1 MPDVDYEAEYNARAM
16 VPEHPGIFARWTAE
30 AERYRETA
38 PCELGLK
45 FGDTPRQAM
54 DIFLPGGRAMA
65 MFIHGGW
72 WRALDRTMFSHMA
85 RGLNAHGIAVA
96 VVGYDLCPDVSIG
109 DIVEQ
114 MRRACLFLGRP
125 VVVAGHSA
133 GGHLAAA
140 MTATVKAVKAGY
152 AISGVFDLE
161 PLVGLSMNEDWKLD
175 VLSARKLSP
184 QRRPKPQGSFDAVVG
199 GGESNEFK
207 RQSRSLADA
216 WGARY
221 EEIAGANHFTVLD
234 ALCDPESAM
243 VARLSEI
250 CARTAS

>member
-1 MPDVDYEAEYNARAM
+1 VPDIDYEAEYNARAM
-16 VPEHPGIFARWTAE
+16 VPEHPEIFARWTDE
-30 AERYRETA
+30 AACYRECA

-45 FGDTPRQAM
+45 FGDTPRQAV
-54 DIFLPGGRAMA
+54 DVFLPGARGMV

-85 RGLNAHGIAVA
+85 RGLNVHGIAVA

-114 MRRACLFLGRP
+114 MRRACLFLRRP

-140 MTATVKAVKAGY
+140 MTATVNTVTAGY

-161 PLVGLSMNEDWKLD
+161 PLLGLAANVDWRLD
-175 VLSARKLSP
+175 ALSARKLSP
-184 QRRPKPQGSFDAVVG
+184 HRWPKPAASFDAVVG
-199 GGESNEFK
+199 GRESNEFK

-216 WGARY
+216 WDARY
-221 EEIAGANHFTVLD
+221 EEIVWANHFTVLD
-234 ALCDPESAM
+234 ALCDPDSAM

-250 CARTAS
+250 CARTTS